1 MRAVIVGALTF
12 LVLLAV
18 FTAGCTNKVPTSSPN
33 SSSSSSST
41 APSLGTLDA
50 SAFSKQLLS
59 VQPDITIVK
68 PFEKSVNEQGHIV
81 FSGVVRSSDD
91 TNAANDTT
99 VTFEV
104 CKDASDANQT
114 YVMSINNAKQA
125 GYATGGDT
133 NNNDINVSTEWIGYK
148 ELPGEN
154 GYARAIDITLGP
166 IDAPFDDYGIGHY
179 VETLAYTTPTS

>member
-1 MRAVIVGALTF
+1 MRAIIAGVLT
-12 LVLLAV
+12 LSILLAI
-18 FTAGCTNKVPTSSPN
+18 FTAGCTSKVPTSSSN
-33 SSSSSSST
+33 SSSVSSPVT
-41 APSLGTLDA
+41 PPPNNLDA
-50 SAFSKQLLS
+50 SEFSKQLLS

-148 ELPGEN
+148 DLPGEN